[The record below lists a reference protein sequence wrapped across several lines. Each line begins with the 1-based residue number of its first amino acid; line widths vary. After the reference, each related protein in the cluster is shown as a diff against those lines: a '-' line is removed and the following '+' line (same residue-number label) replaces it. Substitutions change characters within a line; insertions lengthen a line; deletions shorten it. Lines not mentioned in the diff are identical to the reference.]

1 MLSLGT
7 HDKIKGTS
15 YILPEKQTATP
26 TDDAVEAAS
35 DVVTIEDTEANASQD
50 VLRRQQQT
58 IVKTNST
65 VVVHT
70 ATNSVSQKVLV
81 CPQ

>member
-1 MLSLGT
+1 VLSLGT

-26 TDDAVEAAS
+26 TDDAAELTSGVL
-35 DVVTIEDTEANASQD
+35 TIEDTEANASQD
-50 VLRRQQQT
+50 VLRRQRQT
-58 IVKTNST
+58 IAKTNST

-70 ATNSVSQKVLV
+70 ATNSVS
-81 CPQ
+81 